1 MNAPQILQLYK
12 EELERGLTDALQ
24 SPTSQSDEAHD
35 GDPLYPMLR
44 YHVGLCDEKGHAEK
58 ALGKMLRPSLLLFI
72 AQELGG
78 EVERALPAAIA
89 LELVH
94 NFSLIH
100 DDIQDHDEL
109 RRGRSTVWK
118 LIGVAQAINAGDM
131 MYSLAIKHAILSGH
145 DALRSIIDAATAM
158 IEGQA
163 LDLAFED
170 RWVDTQSYIGMI
182 DKKTGALICCAFD
195 TGGIIS
201 GVGTD
206 VLDVLTSLG
215 RDLGRAFQITD
226 DLLGVWGDGDVTGK
240 PRGSDIRRKKKSFP
254 VALAMQRADEEGRSL
269 LERVYTQDEI
279 TDNDVTRVVS
289 LMARLDVRKSGEA
302 AVEGHL
308 RKATVSLESLP
319 LSKKGE
325 EIMHELIA
333 YLARRKK

>member
-1 MNAPQILQLYK
+1 MSTPQIVQLYK
-12 EELERGLTDALQ
+12 EELERGLADALR
-24 SPTSQSDEAHD
+24 SPTLQPDEARD
-35 GDPLYPMLR
+35 GDPLYPILR
-44 YHVGLCDEKGHAEK
+44 YHVGLCDEKGLAEK

-72 AQELGG
+72 TQELGG
-78 EVERALPAAIA
+78 EIECALPAAIA

-109 RRGRSTVWK
+109 RRGRPTVWK
-118 LIGVAQAINAGDM
+118 LIGVAQAINAGDL
-131 MYSLAIKHAILSGH
+131 MYSLAIKHAFLSGY
-145 DALRSIIDAATAM
+145 DAVKSIINAATAM

-163 LDLAFED
+163 LDLAYED
-170 RWVDTQSYIGMI
+170 RWVDTQSYMGMI

-201 GVGTD
+201 GVGED

-226 DLLGVWGDGDVTGK
+226 DLLGVWGNGDVTGK
-240 PRGSDIRRKKKSFP
+240 PTVSDIRRKKKSFP
-254 VALAMQRADEEGRSL
+254 VALAMQRGDEEGRTL
-269 LERVYTQDEI
+269 LERVYAQDEI
-279 TDNDVTRVVS
+279 SDNDVTRVVS

-302 AVEGHL
+302 AVEGYL
-308 RKATVSLESLP
+308 KKATASLESLP
-319 LSKKGE
+319 LSKEGRE
-325 EIMHELIA
+325 MMHELIA